1 MRKIT
6 LLLMFAV
13 VGLFTLN
20 AQVLYEEDFEGYQIG
35 SAPSDWTL
43 YDADGDGLNWAVIQ
57 FVEEDGITPKGSQVL
72 VSDSWN
78 STVGP
83 LTPDNYAVT
92 PAIDLS
98 GVEEETVT
106 LSWDVAGV
114 DPAYSNENYTVYV
127 ATENTVEA
135 FLASDTYYGEVVTD
149 NGPGGLDNFYTKTLD
164 ISAFIGETIYVA
176 IRHHDVTDVFRI
188 AFDNIKV
195 EAGILGIK
203 DNQIQ
208 GFTHYFNPTTSMLTL
223 QADSAFEQFEMYN
236 IMGQK
241 IVSKNL
247 TSNNETIDLSGLSS
261 GIYISRAQV
270 GKNITSFKIAIR

>member
-1 MRKIT
+1 MKKIT
-6 LLLMFAV
+6 LLLMFAAL
-13 VGLFTLN
+13 GLFTLN
-20 AQVLYEEDFEGYQIG
+20 AQIIYEENFSDYASG
-35 SAPSDWTL
+35 SQPAGWTI
-43 YDADGDGLNWAVIQ
+43 YDEDGDGLSWMVIK
-57 FVEEDGITPKGSQVL
+57 FDTMTKPVL

-78 STVGP
+78 TTTGFP

-114 DPAYSNENYTVYV
+114 DPDYSQENYTIYV
-127 ATENTVEA
+127 ATENSVDA

-195 EAGILGIK
+195 EAGTLGIE

-208 GFTHYFNPTTSMLTL
+208 GFTHYFNPTNYTLTL
-223 QADSAFEQFEMYN
+223 QADSAFEQFELYN
-236 IMGQK
+236 ILGQK
-241 IVSKNL
+241 VVSKKL
-247 TSNNETIDLSGLSS
+247 SSNNEIIDLSNLSS
-261 GIYISRAQV
+261 GVYISRVQV
-270 GKNITSFKIAIR
+270 GESVTSFKIAIR

>member
-1 MRKIT
+1 
-6 LLLMFAV
+6 MFAA

-20 AQVLYEEDFEGYQIG
+20 AQIIYEENFSDYASG
-35 SAPSDWTL
+35 SQPAGWTI
-43 YDADGDGLNWAVIQ
+43 YDEDGDGLSWMVVK
-57 FVEEDGITPKGSQVL
+57 FDTMTKPVL

-78 STVGP
+78 STTGFP

-114 DPAYSNENYTVYV
+114 DPDYSQENYTIYV
-127 ATENTVEA
+127 ATENSVDA

-164 ISAFIGETIYVA
+164 ISSFIGETIYVA

-195 EAGILGIK
+195 GTGTLGIK

-223 QADSAFEQFEMYN
+223 QADSAFEHFEMYN